1 MDSQDISLSCDSSGE
16 IPTTS
21 HSQRTVS
28 AICRSPIQKACGHAG
43 LKLYPSSFNA
53 DLPNGMSA
61 LPHSFSISRS
71 CASADPENPAL
82 RLGDFALVRR

>member
-1 MDSQDISLSCDSSGE
+1 MASQDISLSCDSSGE

-28 AICRSPIQKACGHAG
+28 AICRSPTQKACGHAG
-43 LKLYPSSFNA
+43 LKLYPLSFNA

-61 LPHSFSISRS
+61 LLHSLSISS
-71 CASADPENPAL
+71 AGASADPENPAFD
-82 RLGDFALVRR
+82 LGGFTLVFR